1 MRYSFGNLPVSHKFA
16 LFNRN
21 RKGKI
26 VKPAPFQKSAVPGE
40 VARVAPN
47 RKWFGEYNNNIGPTE
62 WNSLPIIVLK
72 TYLFGPAFQ

>member
-47 RKWFGEYNNNIGPTE
+47 RNGLVST
-62 WNSLPIIVLK
+62 IIILDQQNGTV
-72 TYLFGPAFQ
+72 YQ